1 MPSAE
6 DRAEAKR
13 IAGEIAKIGFV
24 LPGSVTKR
32 YLTCTHQ
39 GCRCHGEPPR
49 LHGPYWY
56 WTRKVNGKTVTKS
69 LREEQVEDYKAWF
82 DNEKRLRDLVRELE
96 MLSLDV
102 FNADP
107 RWPKPRRKGGAGA
120 VDDARSETS

>member
-69 LREEQVEDYKAWF
+69 LREEQVEDYCWRR
-82 DNEKRLRDLVRELE
+82 NCLTTVRHDSSRTVRQCSPLTRT
-96 MLSLDV
+96 S
-102 FNADP
+102 AD
-107 RWPKPRRKGGAGA
+107 R
-120 VDDARSETS
+120 